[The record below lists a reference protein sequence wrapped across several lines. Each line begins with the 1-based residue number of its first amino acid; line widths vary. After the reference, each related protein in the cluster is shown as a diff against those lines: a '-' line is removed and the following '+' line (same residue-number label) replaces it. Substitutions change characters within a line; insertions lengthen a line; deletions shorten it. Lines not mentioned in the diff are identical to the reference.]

1 MCYIFLFY
9 NVGGVD
15 VAVQVNID
23 DNKIDNFSDGA
34 QTTLK
39 KQMEKYADDIIK
51 EANLIEEAIRE
62 DGANTEIT
70 SNIVLQAVR
79 KNKSNPSKKPNRFLL
94 ITKIISSF
102 SLLITGFLFD
112 SSGYQNSF
120 ALQTLN
126 IGTPRHKVQTEDSS
140 QILEYEVVTKW
151 RELEGI
157 VNDISINSQVKTP
170 RSIIQFLT
178 ENQFIDNR
186 ESNILKEFLK
196 IRNNIVHSANNSY
209 TTTELKAMLD
219 EIDKIINKIKK
230 IV

>member
-1 MCYIFLFY
+1 M
-9 NVGGVD
+9 
-15 VAVQVNID
+15 AVQVNID

-39 KQMEKYADDIIK
+39 KQMGKYADDIIK

-112 SSGYQNSF
+112 SSGYQNNVLKLIAFVVCLIVASVSTV
-120 ALQTLN
+120 LQF
-126 IGTPRHKVQTEDSS
+126 VFE
-140 QILEYEVVTKW
+140 E
-151 RELEGI
+151 RE
-157 VNDISINSQVKTP
+157 
-170 RSIIQFLT
+170 
-178 ENQFIDNR
+178 
-186 ESNILKEFLK
+186 
-196 IRNNIVHSANNSY
+196 
-209 TTTELKAMLD
+209 
-219 EIDKIINKIKK
+219 
-230 IV
+230 